1 LIDALTVHSIAASS
15 EVNQAISFDIYT
27 DGGYFEKHDLGGWGS
42 VIYQQGVESIRVSGW
57 QKKTCSL
64 EMELKASLNGLKQI
78 EELLSKAVQARSNL
92 ESAIASST
100 AQYSITLYTDS
111 RILIEG
117 LSQKIHLWRDKNW
130 IHKSGNPVKFR
141 ALWEQI
147 ERLTQAHQV
156 KWLWVKGHNGNTGN
170 TLADDLARDAVMTRL
185 EQS

>member
-1 LIDALTVHSIAASS
+1 MAAPS
-15 EVNQAISFDIYT
+15 EVNQVISFDIYT

-42 VIYQQGVESIRVSGW
+42 VIYQQDVESIRVSGW

-78 EELLSKAVQARSNL
+78 EELLSKAMQTRPSL
-92 ESAIASST
+92 ESSIACST

-117 LSQKIHLWRDKNW
+117 LSQKIHLWRAKNW

-141 ALWEQI
+141 CLWEQI
-147 ERLTQAHQV
+147 EQLTLVNHV
-156 KWLWVKGHNGNTGN
+156 HWKWVKGHNGNRGN
-170 TLADDLARDAVMTRL
+170 TLADGLARAAVINKLTSAHL
-185 EQS
+185 